1 MRYLSSIAR
10 QAQAPCKCPGQA
22 GFLASGCIQKN
33 RQFFSPIYQWPRSS
47 HPISLLNLTAAFR
60 WMECPWGSYFHTP
73 IILAVLSI
81 NLLTP
86 PSPTCVLV
94 EVAGADGALKSSFL
108 QTPSMFS
115 FTTQTSTST
124 QISKTNPPAR
134 RPINYHM
141 TQLEAE
147 PAESRQH
154 HPGLLASTGWGPLP
168 AHRRYKHTALHVA
181 STNTGEHA
189 HRETV
194 SDRKCN
200 LIHTPSSKFAGAVLA
215 PVKSCIRNS
224 VQSTYFSLIAAEGE
238 GRKEM
243 LSTTGCNGFLKCISE
258 RAPQDL
264 IALKFQVRLQ
274 SRPGEKLIHCLVAW
288 ATHIHHVITSPK

>member
-1 MRYLSSIAR
+1 
-10 QAQAPCKCPGQA
+10 
-22 GFLASGCIQKN
+22 
-33 RQFFSPIYQWPRSS
+33 
-47 HPISLLNLTAAFR
+47 
-60 WMECPWGSYFHTP
+60 
-73 IILAVLSI
+73 
-81 NLLTP
+81 
-86 PSPTCVLV
+86 
-94 EVAGADGALKSSFL
+94 
-108 QTPSMFS
+108 MFS

-134 RPINYHM
+134 RPINYHT

-238 GRKEM
+238 GRKM